1 MYPDAS
7 GKNRKSNNASTS
19 DIALLEQAGFDVRVN
34 ASNPAVKDRVL
45 SVNAMLHKDG
55 KRRYKVNPQMCPN
68 LVECL
73 EKQAYDKN
81 GEPDKSAGFD
91 HALDAAGYFIAY
103 RYPLVRRT
111 ASVQPFRM

>member
-1 MYPDAS
+1 MQAS
-7 GKNRKSNNASTS
+7 QS
-19 DIALLEQAGFDVRVN
+19 DLSLLRAAGFRVCVN
-34 ASNPAVKDRVL
+34 STNPAVKDRVL